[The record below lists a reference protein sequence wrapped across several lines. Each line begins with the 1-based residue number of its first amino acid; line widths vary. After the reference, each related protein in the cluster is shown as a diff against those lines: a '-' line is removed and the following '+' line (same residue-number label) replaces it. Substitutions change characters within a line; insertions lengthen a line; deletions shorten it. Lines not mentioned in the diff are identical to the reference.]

1 MWYLVG
7 FISAIDVYYAIKFST
22 SLPTMEENPLGKY
35 LIRIAG
41 GDISLFIGCKVAGLF
56 LFQMWL
62 FLYMHDY
69 FIPGS
74 INAYL

>member
-41 GDISLFIGCKVAGLF
+41 GDIPCLLDAKLPERLLF
-56 LFQMWL
+56 
-62 FLYMHDY
+62 
-69 FIPGS
+69 
-74 INAYL
+74 